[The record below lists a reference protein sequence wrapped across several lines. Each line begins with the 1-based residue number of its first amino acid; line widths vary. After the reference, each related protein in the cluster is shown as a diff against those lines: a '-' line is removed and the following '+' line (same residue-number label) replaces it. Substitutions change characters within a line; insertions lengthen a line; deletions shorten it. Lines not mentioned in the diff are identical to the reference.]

1 MDYNTEYDLYK
12 DIEKRTNGELYI
24 GVVGP
29 VRTGKSTFVR
39 RFMEILLA
47 EGKIS
52 SAGEIKDQLPLSGK
66 GSDITTVEPKF
77 IPKNAIKLN
86 IADDLEIKV
95 RLIDSVG
102 YIVESAKGYMS
113 ENGPRMVK
121 TPWFE
126 QEIPFAKAAEEGT
139 KRVIHDHSAIGI
151 VVTTDGSITD
161 IAREDYE
168 KTEERVIR
176 ELKDIGKPYVIIL
189 NTRKPAS
196 KDTLEL
202 AKTLQEKYNN
212 TVIPIDCEQLKKSDI
227 IWILKGIIDEFYVTE
242 LKFYVPEWVL
252 MLDNS
257 HYIKEGLID
266 ISRSLMQK
274 VIKIRDIRQI
284 QNDTEYNFITGV
296 KVNSVN
302 SERGTADIDIKIDSR
317 CYYET
322 LSQITGVEMK
332 NEIELIELIREL
344 SLNRQRYNR
353 ISEAVE
359 KVNSEGYAV
368 ILPEKENVEIFE
380 PEVIKNGNR
389 YGIKLR
395 AKAPSIHMIQTDIET
410 EIAPIV
416 GDINQANDLIEY
428 IKNSKN
434 SYDSGIW
441 ETNIFGKT
449 VEQIVDDGFNAKVL
463 NMTAESQEKIRE
475 TLEKVTNDNN
485 GLVCIIV

>member
-1 MDYNTEYDLYK
+1 M
-12 DIEKRTNGELYI
+12 
-24 GVVGP
+24 
-29 VRTGKSTFVR
+29 
-39 RFMEILLA
+39 
-47 EGKIS
+47 
-52 SAGEIKDQLPLSGK
+52 
-66 GSDITTVEPKF
+66 
-77 IPKNAIKLN
+77 
-86 IADDLEIKV
+86 
-95 RLIDSVG
+95 
-102 YIVESAKGYMS
+102 
-113 ENGPRMVK
+113 
-121 TPWFE
+121 
-126 QEIPFAKAAEEGT
+126 
-139 KRVIHDHSAIGI
+139 
-151 VVTTDGSITD
+151 
-161 IAREDYE
+161 
-168 KTEERVIR
+168 
-176 ELKDIGKPYVIIL
+176 
-189 NTRKPAS
+189 
-196 KDTLEL
+196 
-202 AKTLQEKYNN
+202 
-212 TVIPIDCEQLKKSDI
+212 
-227 IWILKGIIDEFYVTE
+227 
-242 LKFYVPEWVL
+242 PEWVL

-302 SERGTADIDIKIDSR
+302 SEKGTADIDIKIDSR

-344 SLNRQRYNR
+344 SLNRQRYKR